1 MTAGIS
7 SQNTTPG
14 GQREA
19 ILGQPLSA
27 RTMLPGASGY
37 RVPAATPSWGY
48 FVNYFEIFGAEFDA
62 RSP

>member
-1 MTAGIS
+1 
-7 SQNTTPG
+7 
-14 GQREA
+14 
-19 ILGQPLSA
+19 
-27 RTMLPGASGY
+27 MLPGASGY